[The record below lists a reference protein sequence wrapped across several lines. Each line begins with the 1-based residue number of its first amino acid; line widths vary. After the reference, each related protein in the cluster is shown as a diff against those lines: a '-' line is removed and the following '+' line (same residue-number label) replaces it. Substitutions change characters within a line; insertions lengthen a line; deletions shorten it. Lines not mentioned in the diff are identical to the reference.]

1 MTDDGGDGLG
11 EVRMAIDG
19 AEEIL
24 EVSGVR
30 RKRQATSVHEDT
42 RLTPTARSVL

>member
-24 EVSGVR
+24 EVSVR